1 MTNPQVKRVLVSVTD
16 KTGVVEFARAL
27 HEEFG
32 AEIISTGGT
41 AKVIAEAGVD
51 VTPIDAVTNFPEMM
65 DGRVKTLHPM
75 VHGGLL
81 AKRDNAKHMAEAE
94 EHGIKMIDMVVVNL
108 YAFEKTVAS
117 GADFGTCIEN
127 IDIGGPSMLR
137 SAAKNFESV
146 AVVTEPSTYDAILEE
161 MRANDGATT
170 RETRAKLALKVFE
183 TTNAYDGAIA
193 AWMDEQ
199 LNGKADFSEKTPDVI
214 DLHLEKQQDLRYGE
228 NPHQSAA
235 FYRLPNADAHSLV
248 NAEQL
253 NGKELSYNNILDTD
267 ACWTLARE
275 FDEPAVVILKHQNP
289 CGSATAATVA
299 EAYDKAFACDPK
311 SAFGGII
318 AANVEV
324 SLEMIEHMNANKQ
337 FVEVIIAPSFEP
349 AALELLQAKKNLRV
363 LRTGGVDAPVRVE
376 YRSVDGGILA
386 QTADAVT
393 ETPDEFTVPTKR
405 KPTDE
410 EMDELLF
417 AWKVCKGVK
426 SNAILISKNHAGI
439 GMGPGQP
446 NRVDSGRL
454 AGERALEACERMG
467 LEPKNLVAA
476 SDAFFPFRDNID
488 ALASFG
494 VTAIIQPGGSI
505 RDEESIE
512 ACDEH
517 GIAMVFSGILP
528 FSPRAWPQGQ
538 CAWASRQSAPPEPML
553 ADIARGSDFLL
564 CRGSS
569 RATLNRRSRSAAT
582 RRSSFG
588 PIRLAGLPLADL
600 GCESGFCL
608 VRGVNILPFSPR
620 AWPQGQC
627 AWASRQSAPPDPCS
641 LTWAAKAALVEYD
654 LVALDAKPILYGPG
668 SIPRSICLPRW
679 RFRLSNGVPKPAAR
693 SRGRFFAI
701 MGQFSGEK
709 I

>member
-275 FDEPAVVILKHQNP
+275 FDEPAVVILKW
-289 CGSATAATVA
+289 
-299 EAYDKAFACDPK
+299 
-311 SAFGGII
+311 
-318 AANVEV
+318 
-324 SLEMIEHMNANKQ
+324 
-337 FVEVIIAPSFEP
+337 
-349 AALELLQAKKNLRV
+349 ELLA
-363 LRTGGVDAPVRVE
+363 
-376 YRSVDGGILA
+376 
-386 QTADAVT
+386 
-393 ETPDEFTVPTKR
+393 
-405 KPTDE
+405 
-410 EMDELLF
+410 
-417 AWKVCKGVK
+417 
-426 SNAILISKNHAGI
+426 
-439 GMGPGQP
+439 
-446 NRVDSGRL
+446 
-454 AGERALEACERMG
+454 
-467 LEPKNLVAA
+467 
-476 SDAFFPFRDNID
+476 
-488 ALASFG
+488 
-494 VTAIIQPGGSI
+494 
-505 RDEESIE
+505 
-512 ACDEH
+512 
-517 GIAMVFSGILP
+517 
-528 FSPRAWPQGQ
+528 
-538 CAWASRQSAPPEPML
+538 
-553 ADIARGSDFLL
+553 
-564 CRGSS
+564 
-569 RATLNRRSRSAAT
+569 
-582 RRSSFG
+582 
-588 PIRLAGLPLADL
+588 
-600 GCESGFCL
+600 
-608 VRGVNILPFSPR
+608 
-620 AWPQGQC
+620 
-627 AWASRQSAPPDPCS
+627 
-641 LTWAAKAALVEYD
+641 
-654 LVALDAKPILYGPG
+654 
-668 SIPRSICLPRW
+668 
-679 RFRLSNGVPKPAAR
+679 AAR
-693 SRGRFFAI
+693 DGINFHFA
-701 MGQFSGEK
+701 
-709 I
+709 